1 MFILSFVKRVEVLGT
16 EALIHYKMQLP
27 QDVTGGTKTTD
38 TVKITKNGDRR
49 ERWLSPTPVGIDRQP
64 NRHRRQ
70 RSWFPRPRGDRP
82 APRMGQCDKHGVP
95 PPTRG

>member
-49 ERWLSPTPVGIDRQP
+49 EKVAFT
-64 NRHRRQ
+64 HT
-70 RSWFPRPRGDRP
+70 RGDRP
-82 APRMGQCDKHGVP
+82 STQPPSATTVLVP